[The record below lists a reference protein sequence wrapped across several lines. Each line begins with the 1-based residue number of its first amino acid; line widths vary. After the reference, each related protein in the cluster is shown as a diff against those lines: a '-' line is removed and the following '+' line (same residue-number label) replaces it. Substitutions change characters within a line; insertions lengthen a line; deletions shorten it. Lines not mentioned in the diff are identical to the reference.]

1 MMPGRLVVLA
11 GGAASRMKKSGN
23 MALEDRLAQDAA
35 TKVKAMIGVGEE
47 YRPFLEYL
55 LYHAWLAG
63 YNDIVIVV
71 GERDVSVRAY
81 FGAKEKGNTFHGLSI
96 SYAFQGIPPGRT
108 KPLGTADALLCAL
121 RSRPEWREGRFTVC
135 NSDNLYSVNAFRLL
149 REVPDDNGLID
160 YDRDALG
167 LDSARVG
174 RFAVLLK
181 DRQGRL
187 SDIVEMPD
195 PETLRRARDPDGR
208 IGVSMNIYAFGYER
222 ILPYLEQVPVHPV
235 RQEKEL
241 PGAVRM
247 MLADRPGSIVAIPLA
262 EPVPDMTSQDDI
274 EQIKRTV
281 RAVSLSWR

>member
-1 MMPGRLVVLA
+1 MKKAGTMALDDRLV
-11 GGAASRMKKSGN
+11 
-23 MALEDRLAQDAA
+23 QDAA
-35 TKVKAMIGVGEE
+35 TKVKAMIGVGKG

-63 YNDIVIVV
+63 YADVVIVV
-71 GERDVSVRAY
+71 GELDDSVRGF
-81 FGAKEKGNTFHGLSI
+81 FGRKERGNNFHGLSI
-96 SYAFQGIPPGRT
+96 SYAVQRIPPGRT

-121 RSRPEWREGRFTVC
+121 RSRPEWRDGRFTVC
-135 NSDNLYSVNAFRLL
+135 NSDNLYSVNAFQLL
-149 REVPDDNGLID
+149 REVPDGNGLID

-167 LDSARVG
+167 LDSARVD

-181 DRQGRL
+181 DELGRL

-195 PETLRRARDPDGR
+195 PETLRRARGPDGR
-208 IGVSMNIYAFGYER
+208 IGVSMNIYAFRYER
-222 ILPYLEQVPVHPV
+222 ILPYLDRVPVHPV

-262 EPVPDMTSQDDI
+262 EPVPDLTSQDDI
-274 EQIKRTV
+274 EEMKRTLKEK
-281 RAVSLSWR
+281 SPLW

>member
-1 MMPGRLVVLA
+1 MMPGKLVVLA
-11 GGAASRMKKSGN
+11 GGAASRMKKAGR
-23 MALEDRLAQDAA
+23 MALDDRLAQDAA
-35 TKVKAMIGVGEE
+35 TKVKAMIGVGEG

-55 LYHAWLAG
+55 LHHAWLAG
-63 YNDIVIVV
+63 YDDVVIVV
-71 GERDVSVRAY
+71 GEHDVSVRAY
-81 FGAKEKGNTFHGLSI
+81 FGREEKGNTFHGLSI
-96 SYAFQGIPPGRT
+96 SYAVQRIPAGRT

-167 LDSARVG
+167 LDSARVD
-174 RFAVLLK
+174 RFAVLLR
-181 DRQGRL
+181 DGQGRL

-195 PETLRRARDPDGR
+195 PETLRRARGPDGR
-208 IGVSMNIYAFGYER
+208 IGVSMNIYAFNYKR

-247 MLADRPGSIVAIPLA
+247 MLEDRPGSVVAIPLA
-262 EPVPDMTSQDDI
+262 EPVPDLTNQDDI
-274 EQIKRTV
+274 EEMIRTLKEMN
-281 RAVSLSWR
+281 RLW

>member
-1 MMPGRLVVLA
+1 MPGKLVVLA
-11 GGAASRMKKSGN
+11 GGAASRMKKAGT
-23 MALEDRLAQDAA
+23 MALDDRLAQDAA
-35 TKVKAMIGVGEE
+35 TKVKAMIGVGEG

-55 LYHAWLAG
+55 LHHAWLAG
-63 YNDIVIVV
+63 YDDVVIVV
-71 GERDVSVRAY
+71 GEWDVSVRAY
-81 FGAKEKGNTFHGLSI
+81 FGTEEKGNTFHGLSI
-96 SYAFQGIPPGRT
+96 SYAVQRIPPGRA

-121 RSRPEWREGRFTVC
+121 LSQPEWHEGRFTVC

-160 YDRDALG
+160 YDRGAIG
-167 LDSARVG
+167 LDSARVD

-181 DRQGRL
+181 DERGRL

-195 PETLRRARDPDGR
+195 PETLRRARGPNGR
-208 IGVSMNIYAFGYER
+208 IGVSMNIYAFRYEH

-247 MLADRPGSIVAIPLA
+247 MLADRPGSITAIPLA
-262 EPVPDMTSQDDI
+262 EPVPDLTSQDDI
-274 EQIKRTV
+274 EEMIRT
-281 RAVSLSWR
+281 LKEMNPLW

>member
-1 MMPGRLVVLA
+1 MMPGKLVVLA
-11 GGAASRMKKSGN
+11 GGAASRMKKAGRT
-23 MALEDRLAQDAA
+23 ALDDRLAQDAA
-35 TKVKAMIGVGEE
+35 TKVKAMIGVGEG

-63 YNDIVIVV
+63 YDDVVIVV

-81 FGAKEKGNTFHGLSI
+81 FGREEKGNTFHGLSI
-96 SYAFQGIPPGRT
+96 SYAVQRIPPGRT

-135 NSDNLYSVNAFRLL
+135 NSDNLYSVKAFRLL
-149 REVPDDNGLID
+149 REVPDGNGLID
-160 YDRDALG
+160 YDREALG
-167 LDSARVG
+167 LDSARVD

-195 PETLRRARDPDGR
+195 PETLRRARGPDGR

-222 ILPYLEQVPVHPV
+222 ILPYLEQVPLHPV

-262 EPVPDMTSQDDI
+262 ETVPDLTNQDDI
-274 EQIKRTV
+274 DAMICTV
-281 RAVSLSWR
+281 KEMNPLW

>member
-1 MMPGRLVVLA
+1 MAGNLVVLA
-11 GGAASRMKKSGN
+11 GGAASRMKKAGTT
-23 MALEDRLAQDAA
+23 ALEERLAQDAA
-35 TKVKAMIGVGEE
+35 TKVKAMIGVGDG

-63 YNDIVIVV
+63 YEDVVIVV
-71 GERDVSVRAY
+71 GEQDLSVREF
-81 FGAKEKGNTFHGLSI
+81 FGNKDSGNKFHGLTI
-96 SYAFQGIPPGRT
+96 SYAVQRIPPGRT

-121 RSRPEWREGRFTVC
+121 RTRPEWREGRFTVC

-149 REVPDDNGLID
+149 RELPDGNGLID
-160 YDRDALG
+160 YDRGALG
-167 LDSARVG
+167 LESARID

-181 DRQGRL
+181 DERGRL

-195 PETLRRARDPDGR
+195 PETLRRARGPDGR

-222 ILPYLEQVPVHPV
+222 VLPYLERIPVHPV

-247 MLADRPGSIVAIPLA
+247 MLVDQPGSVAAIPLA
-262 EPVPDMTSQDDI
+262 ESVPDLTNQDDI
-274 EQIKRTV
+274 ERIKRTV
-281 RAVSLSWR
+281 KGVHLSWK

>member
-11 GGAASRMKKSGN
+11 GGAASRMKKTGT
-23 MALEDRLAQDAA
+23 MALDDRLAQDAA
-35 TKVKAMIGVGEE
+35 TKVKAMIGVGEGH
-47 YRPFLEYL
+47 RPFLEYL

-63 YNDIVIVV
+63 YDDVVIVV
-71 GERDVSVRAY
+71 GELDGSVREY
-81 FGAKEKGNTFHGLSI
+81 FGRNAKGNNFHGLNI
-96 SYAFQGIPPGRT
+96 SYAVQRIPAGRT
-108 KPLGTADALLCAL
+108 KPLGTADALLHAL
-121 RSRPEWREGRFTVC
+121 RSRPEWREERFTVC

-149 REVPDDNGLID
+149 REAPDDNGLID

-167 LDSARVG
+167 LDSARVD

-181 DRQGRL
+181 DGQGRL

-195 PETLRRARDPDGR
+195 PETLRRARGPDGK
-208 IGVSMNIYAFGYER
+208 IGVSMNIYAFRYEH
-222 ILPYLEQVPVHPV
+222 ILPYLERVPVHPV

-247 MLADRPGSIVAIPLA
+247 MLADRPGSIIPIPLA
-262 EPVPDMTSQDDI
+262 EPVPDLTNRDDI

-281 RAVSLSWR
+281 ERVSLSWK